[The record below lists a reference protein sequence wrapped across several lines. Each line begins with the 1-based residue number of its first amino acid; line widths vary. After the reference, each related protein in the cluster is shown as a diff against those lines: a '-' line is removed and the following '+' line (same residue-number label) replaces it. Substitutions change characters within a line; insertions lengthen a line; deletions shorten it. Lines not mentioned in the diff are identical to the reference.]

1 MGTQRVLTPS
11 SSNLPSTVRVLT
23 AAVVTLLVS
32 ACTTV
37 QVDMPP
43 LAVQVP
49 EKFDSVD
56 PATAQGSTD
65 IAQWW
70 KQLDDPVLSGYIE
83 EGLRQNVDVRIAL
96 ARIKEA
102 RAFHGMAE
110 SAYYPTVEVAGGA
123 GRTRETGAVPTQLG
137 NSALPGLPGSLPI
150 PLPPGVVS
158 PALPQDVSMPLG
170 NTHAYGLAATWEVD
184 IFGARHA
191 DAEMVNQLIMG
202 AQEQQHGAQL
212 MVAADIATRYFEAR
226 GVEKRM
232 RLVDRAIHVAERGL
246 KYARGRFQ
254 SGQTEAADVAK
265 AEMHLRD
272 AQSKVEP
279 LKALLA
285 SHLRRIAVLMGQ
297 PPQSLT
303 ELPPQPP
310 GAQRPPSLPKVLP
323 GDVLAR
329 RPDVRGVERKVRSQ
343 VAKVGSARAELFPKF
358 YIGLSTSAGRVH
370 PDNAEGYNFGTQS
383 LGVGFRL
390 PIFTAGRIRSNIAAN
405 EAQLEGVA
413 LEYEK
418 TVLGALEDVE
428 NVYTA
433 HRAFT
438 SRVKYLT
445 QTADLAHQFARERM
459 AHFGA
464 GQALLQSALEAQ
476 ADALKREDEAIL
488 AEIELNTHTVLLYKA
503 LGGGWSPDPAP
514 APAAA
519 DAANPEASLLAAD

>member
-1 MGTQRVLTPS
+1 MRAHRRLVNRSPS
-11 SSNLPSTVRVLT
+11 RPTGLRLLV
-23 AAVVTLLVS
+23 AAVATLLAS

-37 QVDMPP
+37 KVDMPP

-49 EKFDSVD
+49 GKFDSVD
-56 PATAQGSTD
+56 PATAQSNTD

-70 KQLDDPVLSGYIE
+70 RQLEDPVLSGYIE

-110 SAYYPTVEVAGGA
+110 SAYYPTVVVAAGA
-123 GRTRETGAVPTQLG
+123 GRSRESGAVPTGLG
-137 NSALPGLPGSLPI
+137 NTSIPGWPGNIPI
-150 PLPPGVVS
+150 PLPGNVTPS
-158 PALPQDVSMPLG
+158 LPQNVSMPQG
-170 NTHAYGLAATWEVD
+170 NTHAYGLAAAWEVD

-191 DAEMVNQLIMG
+191 DAEMVHQLILG
-202 AQEQQHGAQL
+202 AHEQQHGAQL

-226 GVEKRM
+226 GVEKRL
-232 RLVDRAIHVAERGL
+232 RLVDRAIYVAERGV

-254 SGQTEAADVAK
+254 SGQTEAADVAR

-303 ELPPQPP
+303 ELPPLPP

-323 GDVLAR
+323 GDVLVR

-343 VAKVGSARAELFPKF
+343 AAKVGSARAELFPKF
-358 YIGLSTSAGRVH
+358 YIGLGASAGRAH
-370 PDNAEGYNFGTQS
+370 PDDIEGYNFGTQS
-383 LGVGFRL
+383 LGVGLRL
-390 PIFTAGRIRSNIAAN
+390 PIFTAGRIRANIAAN

-428 NVYTA
+428 NAYTA

-438 SRVKYLT
+438 SRVAYLT

-464 GQALLQSALEAQ
+464 GQALLQAALEAQ
-476 ADALKREDEAIL
+476 ADALKREDEALL

-514 APAAA
+514 KSEPIPVAQWLPT
-519 DAANPEASLLAAD
+519 E

>member
-1 MGTQRVLTPS
+1 
-11 SSNLPSTVRVLT
+11 
-23 AAVVTLLVS
+23 
-32 ACTTV
+32 
-37 QVDMPP
+37 MP
-43 LAVQVP
+43 Q
-49 EKFDSVD
+49 
-56 PATAQGSTD
+56 
-65 IAQWW
+65 
-70 KQLDDPVLSGYIE
+70 
-83 EGLRQNVDVRIAL
+83 
-96 ARIKEA
+96 
-102 RAFHGMAE
+102 
-110 SAYYPTVEVAGGA
+110 
-123 GRTRETGAVPTQLG
+123 
-137 NSALPGLPGSLPI
+137 
-150 PLPPGVVS
+150 
-158 PALPQDVSMPLG
+158 G

-191 DAEMVNQLIMG
+191 DAEMVHQLILG
-202 AQEQQHGAQL
+202 AHEQQHGAQL

-226 GVEKRM
+226 GVEKRL
-232 RLVDRAIHVAERGL
+232 RLVDRAIYVAERGV

-254 SGQTEAADVAK
+254 SGQTEAADVAR

-303 ELPPQPP
+303 ELPPLPP

-343 VAKVGSARAELFPKF
+343 AAKLGSARAELFPKF
-358 YIGLSTSAGRVH
+358 YIGLGASAGRAH
-370 PDNAEGYNFGTQS
+370 PDDIEGYNFVTQS
-383 LGVGFRL
+383 LGVGLRL
-390 PIFTAGRIRSNIAAN
+390 PIFTAGRIRANIAAN

-428 NVYTA
+428 NAYTA

-438 SRVKYLT
+438 SRVAYLT

-464 GQALLQSALEAQ
+464 GQALLQAALEAQ
-476 ADALKREDEAIL
+476 ADALKREDEALL

-514 APAAA
+514 KSEPIPVAQWLPT
-519 DAANPEASLLAAD
+519 E